1 MEWAERNFQL
11 EGDPNKLKSGS
22 LPLWCN
28 AAFTFNFIILFR
40 SGSISIK
47 CYMLRHDR
55 YRLWIVVA
63 CCALY
68 PGEIFNLRWD
78 PINFHNIAEMKKT
91 KTKQN
96 TKQDKK
102 KAAFKKKTPNKNN
115 FTTDLRT

>member
-78 PINFHNIAEMKKT
+78 PINFHNIAEMKKKQKQS
-91 KTKQN
+91 KTQN
-96 TKQDKK
+96 KIKK
-102 KAAFKKKTPNKNN
+102 KVALKKENPN
-115 FTTDLRT
+115 